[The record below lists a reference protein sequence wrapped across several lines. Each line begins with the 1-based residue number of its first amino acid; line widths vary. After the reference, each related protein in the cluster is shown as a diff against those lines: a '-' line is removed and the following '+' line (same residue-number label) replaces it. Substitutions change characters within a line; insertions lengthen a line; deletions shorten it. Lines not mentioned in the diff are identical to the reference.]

1 MVGGHPV
8 PLHYSPGYRV
18 REFLRRLWEKS
29 VEDEVLFMAGAVAF
43 NVVIALVPLLIL
55 GIGLTGYIVSA
66 RFADPSEAV
75 LALFEQMLPVAGDG
89 LVLKEALRA
98 PVAGLVE
105 LRTGFTVLGAVFFVW
120 LSANLVASLRTALRE
135 VFDIGQRRG
144 FLRGK
149 LFDIQAVLIGVVLLA
164 LNVGVTLTIE
174 AGVSQ
179 GGDARPGRLHAFLG

>member
-1 MVGGHPV
+1 MVIYG
-8 PLHYSPGYRV
+8 LYRV
-18 REFLRRLWEKS
+18 RARLKPHPPVQRCLLFLVGS
-29 VEDEVLFMAGAVAF
+29 
-43 NVVIALVPLLIL
+43 ILIL

-89 LVLKEALRA
+89 LVLTEALRA